1 MKILV
6 INNDLMER
14 TVIMQVLHH
23 NKHEVVV
30 ANDSASAMN
39 LLQHGD
45 IRFVIADRTNTDIDE
60 KEFIKRL
67 RDAQP
72 PYYIYIL
79 LVTPR
84 VQDGDLFNI
93 RGGADDYLNKPVAP
107 IELKSRVQMG
117 ERILGLGDHLSQAH
131 QDIANMAMF
140 DPLTNML
147 NLKAFIS
154 LARGEL
160 ERSRRN
166 QSPFSLIA
174 LTIQN
179 FDEILEQHGA
189 EIAQDV
195 TVLFSQAIHG
205 KSRPYDNMGIIDKA
219 KFLIPLPFVIG
230 QDAEKVAV
238 RILKGITSTNF
249 ALLDGTVIEVRTGIG
264 VLSVTHISTDTE
276 IESLI
281 EKAQELL
288 ARLKPDRVNQLETL
302 FL

>member
-23 NKHEVVV
+23 NKHEIVV
-30 ANDSASAMN
+30 ASDSTTAMN

-45 IRFVIADRTNTDIDE
+45 IRFVIADRTNTDIDQ

-72 PYYIYIL
+72 PYYIYVL
-79 LVTPR
+79 LITPR

-117 ERILGLGDHLSQAH
+117 ERILGLGDNLMQAH
-131 QDIANMAMF
+131 DEIENMAMF

-179 FDEILEQHGA
+179 FDEILEKHGE
-189 EIAQDV
+189 EIARDV
-195 TVLFSQAIHG
+195 IVLFSQAIHG
-205 KSRPYDNMGIIDKA
+205 KSRPYDNLGRIEQA
-219 KFLIPLPFVIG
+219 RFLIPLPFVIG

-238 RILKGITSTNF
+238 RILKEITSTNF
-249 ALLDGTVIEVRTGIG
+249 VLLDGTVIEVRTGIG
-264 VLSVTHISTDTE
+264 VISATRISADTE
-276 IESLI
+276 IETLI
-281 EKAQELL
+281 EKAKEVL